1 MKKGG
6 ENGRREAGHVAR
18 VEPQHADNVDWR
30 PLGGPAAAATAL
42 FGFAPTLALASS
54 SSERR
59 GEERGL
65 AWHG

>member
-30 PLGGPAAAATAL
+30 PLGAAAAAAL